1 MYKLAKVSPKE
12 RSIIISNT
20 AANVGLH
27 EAIIEKDFWVCFMLD
42 YLFHKSPWG
51 EHFAFK
57 GGTSLSKAY
66 HAIKRFSED
75 IDLILDWR
83 LLGYEL
89 TEPWNERSR
98 TKQSLFNKEANQLT
112 AKLLKMDFLPRMNG
126 DLGKLIGCQNCL
138 SIAEDIDNKDCEQ
151 TVIFRYPKA
160 FTVDSILPEIRLEF
174 GALAVWTPLEEK
186 TITPIIGEQY
196 PQIFTQLNTQI
207 RTTAVE
213 RAFWEKATILHREA
227 NRPENSPMP
236 MRYARHYYDLYC
248 LYNSPYR
255 DTIFSSLDLLKQV
268 SEFKNKFYYNSWA
281 GYSEAWPGT
290 FKLTPSAH
298 NLERLR
304 KDYQDMRAM
313 IYGKY
318 PAFEELMEAMA
329 NIEAEINSLLAEKPL
344 RSV

>member
-1 MYKLAKVSPKE
+1 MYKIAISPMKE
-12 RSIIISNT
+12 RNIIISNT
-20 AANVGLH
+20 AAKIGLH
-27 EAIIEKDFWVCFMLD
+27 EAIIEKDFWVCLMLD

-51 EHFAFK
+51 NHLAFK

-66 HAIKRFSED
+66 HVIERFSED

-89 TEPWNERSR
+89 AEPWGTRSR
-98 TKQSLFNKEANQLT
+98 TKQNAFNEEANQRT
-112 AKLLKMDFLPRMNG
+112 AELLKVEFLPRMNE
-126 DLGKLIGCQNCL
+126 DWNKLIGCPNCL
-138 SIAEDIDNKDCEQ
+138 SIAEDLDNKDCEQ

-174 GALAVWTPLEEK
+174 GALAAWTPLEEK
-186 TITPIIGEQY
+186 TIMPIIGEQY
-196 PQIFTQLNTQI
+196 PQIFTQLDTQI

-227 NRPENSPMP
+227 NRPEGSLMP

-255 DTIFSSLDLLKQV
+255 ESTLASLDLLKQV

-281 GYSEAWPGT
+281 EYSKAWPGT
-290 FKLTPSAH
+290 FKLTPSVH

-313 IYGKY
+313 IYGNY
-318 PAFEELMEAMA
+318 PAFEKLMDAMA
-329 NIEAEINSLLAEKPL
+329 NIETEINSLPL
-344 RSV
+344 EVDS